1 MAGTFARAT
10 GKPAFVELHIAPG
23 LGNAGGMLFNAK
35 SAHSPLV
42 VYVGLEPAIGFE
54 PMTCAL
60 RMRCSTAEL
69 RRLCWQWKYT
79 RRRPRQQQMLNL
91 YRHQALSKG
100 LKLTRF
106 RGDSILRVSA
116 FAPPPVIS
124 LFFSPPAVASADP
137 GGRLLYSEAP

>member
-60 RMRCSTAEL
+60 RIGLPFCR
-69 RRLCWQWKYT
+69 
-79 RRRPRQQQMLNL
+79 
-91 YRHQALSKG
+91 AL
-100 LKLTRF
+100 
-106 RGDSILRVSA
+106 
-116 FAPPPVIS
+116 PH
-124 LFFSPPAVASADP
+124 PALA
-137 GGRLLYSEAP
+137 RLLQRFPAT